1 MSDEIKVGN
10 HAMLDIETLSTDN
23 NAFIMQI
30 AIKMFDPLQLTKQP
44 EPLDLK
50 DFNSIEHMTL
60 SMGIDDSP
68 AMNIH
73 LYPWMEQVGSH
84 VDGKTV
90 QWWQQQ
96 SWKVKKWL
104 YQPSEMTKLVD
115 ALEDLDGFLTEH
127 NVDYVWSRSPSFD
140 ITIVNNAAKRE
151 LGKILIPFWKERD
164 QRTLHALW
172 ETLTGKKYKLDNS
185 HDALADCDNQIKVVQ
200 LFYKELYERN
210 TGTI

>member
-1 MSDEIKVGN
+1 MSEEIKVGN

-23 NAFIMQI
+23 NAFIIQM
-30 AIKMFDPLQLTKQP
+30 AIKMFDPLWLTKQP

-50 DFNSIEHMTL
+50 DFNSIEHMIL
-60 SMGIDDSP
+60 SMGIDDAP

-73 LYPWMEQVGSH
+73 LYPWMEQKGSH

-90 QWWQQQ
+90 QWWQSQP
-96 SWKVKKWL
+96 WNVKEWF
-104 YQPSEMTKLVD
+104 YQPDRMTKLSD
-115 ALEDLDGFLTEH
+115 ALEDLKKFLTS
-127 NVDYVWSRSPSFD
+127 NKVDYVWSRSPSFD

-151 LGKILIPFWKERD
+151 LGEPLIPFWKERD

-200 LFYKELYERN
+200 LFYKELYGRN